1 MGDGTRGYTSGG
13 ETASTIPLWG
23 TLIGCL
29 TSKINKESPTAHDH
43 PPLSLLVSQTQSVLS
58 PIPHMLYIKRAVS
71 AGYLRD
77 RFSILRLFR
86 FTPLCGSF
94 HCGSRGMYTVQVCF
108 RFWAPCFELASQ
120 SHWLSC
126 VLYEF
131 YEDMML
137 PVPSQEWTNLTCLS
151 KCGFVSPGPLSWN
164 VLVILFGSSRNPFA
178 GKEATCACCITA
190 RPATTST
197 VR

>member
-58 PIPHMLYIKRAVS
+58 PIPHMLYRKRAVS

-120 SHWLSC
+120 SHLAVVC
-126 VLYEF
+126 
-131 YEDMML
+131 
-137 PVPSQEWTNLTCLS
+137 
-151 KCGFVSPGPLSWN
+151 
-164 VLVILFGSSRNPFA
+164 
-178 GKEATCACCITA
+178 
-190 RPATTST
+190 T
-197 VR
+197 VRVLWGYDVTCSKPRMNQSHMFVQVRICLTWTPVLECLGHIIWLL